1 MKYFLKDDFS
11 YEAVV
16 YPEPVHYLDNGKWVD
31 VDNTLEETKDDSV
44 VTEETTSDVTSS
56 ESKSIVSTGEA
67 AIAADTTEETID
79 NAANKAEKVKDS
91 KNVLKNKQ
99 NDYNVNFAK
108 NSKSNKLVNIQ
119 KDNYSISWSIEGAE
133 KTKAEAIAA
142 DITAVDN
149 TIKAETEEKVEKSE
163 EFKEFSTA
171 QKAKAKE
178 TIIDN
183 ENKKLAPKSTSMLQY
198 KGILPDV
205 DLKYSVGSAKLKEDI
220 IVNKYSKDFKITF
233 NIDSKGL
240 SARLEKDNTISFYD
254 EKDPSKVIF
263 NTAPPFMYDKNGES
277 SNKVQVKLD
286 KDKKGYKLTLIPDDT
301 WM

>member
-1 MKYFLKDDFS
+1 MRGSKRFLSSVLIFTVLAMSLPTTTRAAESNKDNADNSSPKVEAVKEKKEAKIIKELEERREANVKYFLKDDFS

-16 YPEPVHYLDNGKWVD
+16 YPEPVHYLDNGKWLD

-44 VTEETTSDVTSS
+44 VTEETTSDDTSS
-56 ESKSIVSTGEA
+56 DSKAMDSTGEA
-67 AIAADTTEETID
+67 AIVADETEGTIG
-79 NAANKAEKVKDS
+79 NAAKKAEKIKDS

-142 DITAVDN
+142 DSTAVDN
-149 TIKAETEEKVEKSE
+149 TIKAETEEKVEKSD

-171 QKAKAKE
+171 QKPKAKE

-183 ENKKLAPKSTSMLQY
+183 
-198 KGILPDV
+198 
-205 DLKYSVGSAKLKEDI
+205 
-220 IVNKYSKDFKITF
+220 
-233 NIDSKGL
+233 
-240 SARLEKDNTISFYD
+240 
-254 EKDPSKVIF
+254 
-263 NTAPPFMYDKNGES
+263 
-277 SNKVQVKLD
+277 
-286 KDKKGYKLTLIPDDT
+286 
-301 WM
+301 